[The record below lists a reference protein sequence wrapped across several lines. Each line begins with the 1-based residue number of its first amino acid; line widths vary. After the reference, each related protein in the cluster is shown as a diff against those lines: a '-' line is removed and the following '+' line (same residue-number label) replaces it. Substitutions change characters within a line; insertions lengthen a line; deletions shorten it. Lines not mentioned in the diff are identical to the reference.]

1 MFGWELTIIKEK
13 YGTDI
18 DTFST
23 VPYYEVR
30 RTVPYS
36 RTVLMLSS
44 NVVGITLVVVVVVAV
59 IDVVLKTVQML
70 GLRLLMF

>member
-44 NVVGITLVVVVVVAV
+44 NVVGITLVVVVVAV